1 MSSFDSIS
9 RRNPECQ
16 FLVPKYGELPKPA
29 HRERGKYGTV
39 HLAVDGAEGLQSQRF
54 STILRRSRD
63 GGRIRPNRR
72 CTGRFGFRE
81 ERQAGGG
88 LDALSGVHL
97 L

>member
-1 MSSFDSIS
+1 MGQSIWQSMEQKGYS
-9 RRNPECQ
+9 RR
-16 FLVPKYGELPKPA
+16 
-29 HRERGKYGTV
+29 
-39 HLAVDGAEGLQSQRF
+39 DF